1 MQGGFFMPID
11 EQQLSALI
19 NAAVHEAVERTSVEL
34 SAKFEAETA
43 GLRKNRDELLAEKKG
58 GEGKQPEQSAP
69 EDFDKWLAGVDERL
83 RKFREQE
90 DRWSGKSDTP
100 INPPVREHTIS
111 RADARSGEAYR
122 AAKAAAEKAGVPLRI
137 VDENAP
143 PQQRRSSPVKLV
155 HDEIG
160 GVLHANIELVERHGQ
175 QRMRQLA
182 ADKGASLR
190 VFRSVDDL
198 PDEAAAKHAE
208 IIAGGDRSN
217 LLAGE

>member
-1 MQGGFFMPID
+1 MPMD

-19 NAAVHEAVERTSVEL
+19 NAAVREAVERTTAEL
-34 SAKFEAETA
+34 SAQFETATA
-43 GLRKNRDELLAEKKG
+43 GLRKNRDALLAEKKD
-58 GEGKQPEQSAP
+58 GEGKQPAAVTHEN
-69 EDFDKWLAGVDERL
+69 FDEWLAGLDERMAKMKAETARL
-83 RKFREQE
+83 T
-90 DRWSGKSDTP
+90 GKVETP
-100 INPPVREHTIS
+100 AVSPVREHTIS

-190 VFRSVDDL
+190 VFRSVEDL

-208 IIAGGDRSN
+208 IIASGDRSN
-217 LLAGE
+217 LLGGE